1 MKKTLSVRLRSSETG
16 RSGDDPAP
24 RQAIKTGPRKRP
36 SILFVFAQAFPGE
49 GSGTFFGSIMANL
62 PNELAAE
69 KGT

>member
-1 MKKTLSVRLRSSETG
+1 MNIDKRCVDLRG
-16 RSGDDPAP
+16 G
-24 RQAIKTGPRKRP
+24 GNYP
-36 SILFVFAQAFPGE
+36 STWE